1 MNNPCINTTI
11 FDTIGIELK
20 EQLGENLWNN
30 ISETLNEAKILYSNA
45 KFYYSCNEFSGA
57 LVSYSCAAV
66 LLNTLIRSVK
76 NMSNE
81 STHAERINR
90 VSSYSTNS
98 SENSLSSGGEKG
110 NASGLLNQT
119 LNCCLTAV
127 EILQKKIPSFNPTE
141 EKPELKD
148 WEKICTKLQ
157 PLVFKQ
163 GSNDCLFFN
172 GVAGLIKEKETFRSS
187 LIFPLM
193 YPNLYPAATKG
204 ILLYGPPGTGKTY
217 LVKAAVNELQKID
230 PKINVLFFNPSPGDL
245 KGKYVGQTE
254 KKIEEWFTCASKAA
268 CDSQLTCK
276 GDKKFISVMFMDEFD
291 AIARDRSNDPTGL
304 AANSVN
310 TLLQMMD
317 GINSKKNV
325 TVIAATNYPWE
336 LDAAVLRRFDTQIF
350 LNLPNERDI
359 RELLNIEIKKI
370 VKFREIPDK
379 NAYCN
384 SEMEKYRKNVEI
396 EEEEKPEKSNLVCN
410 SECVEE
416 PIEELANTPPYN
428 QLVFDFYNDIDKNE
442 GFVEGLVQK
451 LKADNFS
458 NSDIVRLVK
467 AAVTYTG
474 QLCVKANLF
483 YSATSL
489 LKDYDSE
496 KYISCITKLKN
507 PKTLI
512 NKSMEI
518 LTAYLNSAII
528 PNDIYEIDRPDLVSI
543 KYQGD
548 DYVNIKCFL
557 YKSNDLVI
565 DEPMIKD
572 VFIKYKA
579 EGNDND
585 SKRTNYMKQ
594 IVYNKKF
601 DMVITF
607 DFLVKETKYRD
618 DTSSLLPVSTNL
630 IENVFNPIYGVVADI
645 KSKIEVANKKNVSVG
660 GGDGLKIEDIKPQ
673 TYQDIKNS
681 LNYLNVDDIN
691 NIVNNTLFN
700 FNAGGD
706 YNRYSDSSGNF
717 LNETSIK
724 IVENYLNNIDRIE
737 YNTNQDNYDLYNYLL
752 LYKQYAPYYTGQEKE
767 SFLNTISSFDDY
779 LDMFSIP
786 TGNSTKNFDYIFSIV
801 EKKPEV
807 EKMTLKLNEVIFVDL
822 TKEGGTLF
830 VYLPVALYKNLIK
843 SYNFLEGKYKYDVS
857 IIETTTK
864 LLSSLKIVLDNNL
877 LVKYDLSYF
886 VLLFKDSIDLFSI
899 QQQLDEQSKELDLT
913 QVVPKAANITKK
925 YALIQLYINDI
936 FNYYN
941 LMLMYETNDD
951 NRNTMVA
958 SMNSYLQEIS
968 NQKTGSNPT
977 SISFGSELYY
987 TQLIFIRL
995 YDNFCQIHYQN
1006 NQILTVNLTEEIT
1019 TKQNKLKKEQTL
1031 QTETNKES
1039 ESNMEKEIK
1048 KLKKGVSWTEWIANQ
1063 KNYFIEE
1070 AVKTAKNFASTANYT
1085 ASVTQN
1091 LVTNPPKY
1099 SDDEKVK
1106 FKKDGKDFDATV
1118 IEKDGNNTYTIE
1130 YIDTVGKHKLENVLA
1145 NNLTNLSAQKKTE
1158 TTNIVGT
1165 DGTIYQ
1171 VTDKVVENDEEYKKS
1186 KKYDT
1191 NNKDSNYTTVAQV
1204 DEANTVN
1211 NSNSNVRRRK
1221 KGGGS
1226 KSAKHHREI
1235 KNKTLKANKKSHSV
1249 QNVESKQSLKS
1260 LKFSKDKKN
1269 KKGGQK
1275 ETTVY
1280 YGGDGRDILIEE
1292 NNAFIN
1298 FCLSGGDAGLP
1309 SKIVN
1314 KKIFIKTVY
1323 DLDNIKNVLRKNGYL
1338 NTVWY
1343 GAKEAATA
1351 TWNRIVKTSKDNTTE
1366 SENER
1371 IKILEDIKKK
1381 GLYLPM
1387 MFKSIQA
1394 IGFLENSDNEEK
1406 NRITDDNDII
1416 RTNKAGNV
1424 VWSEIKRIRTYS
1436 FTKVLEIITVLSL
1449 GISSY
1454 VNPQLLQSTPLTTQS
1469 PDGSILNKILGTM
1482 QNYLYSA
1489 IFSTSATTK
1498 TLSVLSVILTADE
1511 LYSYITAENPS
1522 PEDVIDSFLTKMM
1535 FTIITEI
1542 QFITV
1547 NNLNGTNATKAFIQA
1562 LNEYINSTQSFV
1574 MANFYNRFKNTSAIN
1589 NIETVSTPITLN
1601 TMTKSTVNI
1610 DINNKLTNLNIPL
1623 RSFAYA
1629 LTVVKTTY
1637 VKESGM
1643 LLQKYY
1649 DNKDK
1654 FMEEQKKKLKEK
1666 RG

>member
-1 MNNPCINTTI
+1 MSNPCIDTTI
-11 FDTIGIELK
+11 FDTIESELSTL
-20 EQLGENLWNN
+20 LGENFSDD
-30 ISETLNEAKILYSNA
+30 IAETLNEAKILYSNA

-66 LLNTLIRSVK
+66 LLNTIIRSVK
-76 NMSNE
+76 NISSEPANGRKV
-81 STHAERINR
+81 AI
-90 VSSYSTNS
+90 VSSSSNNSISTI
-98 SENSLSSGGEKG
+98 GGEKG
-110 NASGLLNQT
+110 NALSLLNQT

-172 GVAGLIKEKETFRSS
+172 GVAGLIKEKEIFRSS

-268 CDSQLTCK
+268 CDSQLTCT

-325 TVIAATNYPWE
+325 TVIAATNYPWD

-370 VKFREIPDK
+370 VKFREIQDK

-396 EEEEKPEKSNLVCN
+396 EEEEKPEKSNLICK

-416 PIEELANTPPYN
+416 PIEELANTAPYD

-467 AAVTYTG
+467 AAATYTG

-483 YSATSL
+483 YSARSL
-489 LKDYDSE
+489 LKAYNSSE

-507 PKTLI
+507 PETLI

-518 LTAYLNSAII
+518 LNAYLNSDRI
-528 PNDIYEIDRPDLVSI
+528 PDYIYEIDRPELVSI

-579 EGNDND
+579 EGNDID
-585 SKRTNYMKQ
+585 SQRKNYMKQ

-618 DTSSLLPVSTNL
+618 DTSSLLPVSKSL
-630 IENVFNPIYGVVADI
+630 IENVFNPIYGVVANI
-645 KSKIEVANKKNVSVG
+645 KSNIEQLNKKDSVPNSARG
-660 GGDGLKIEDIKPQ
+660 GQKGGDIKPA
-673 TYQDIKNS
+673 TYKSIQDDFGLDEND
-681 LNYLNVDDIN
+681 VN
-691 NIVNNTLFN
+691 NIVENKLFN
-700 FNAGGD
+700 FNAGEGF
-706 YNRYSDSSGNF
+706 NETENGVF
-717 LNETSIK
+717 LNDTLIK
-724 IVENYLNNIDRIE
+724 ITRQYLNNIEKMD
-737 YNTNQDNYDLYNYLL
+737 YNPNLNNYDLYNYLL
-752 LYKQYAPYYTGQEKE
+752 LYKQWAIYNKD
-767 SFLNTISSFDDY
+767 SMKSDVKFDNFKNKISEYDDY
-779 LDMFSIP
+779 LKMFS
-786 TGNSTKNFDYIFSIV
+786 KNDTYDHIFSIV
-801 EKKPEV
+801 DEIQTDKKII
-807 EKMTLKLNEVIFVDL
+807 LNINEDIFIDL
-822 TKEGGTLF
+822 TKEGNTLF
-830 VYLPVALYKNLIK
+830 VYLSVAVYKNLIK
-843 SYNFLEGKYKYDVS
+843 TYNFLEGKYILDVNTS
-857 IIETTTK
+857 KDTTS
-864 LLSSLKIVLDNNL
+864 LLPPPNYVVDNAL
-877 LVKYDLSYF
+877 LIRYDLSYF

-899 QQQLDEQSKELDLT
+899 QKQLAVQPKDLGLT
-913 QVVPKAANITKK
+913 PVTPQEANMNKK
-925 YALIQLYINDI
+925 YALMQLYANDI
-936 FNYYN
+936 FDYYN
-941 LMLMYETNDD
+941 LMLSYETNPDKGGK
-951 NRNTMVA
+951 MVGIF
-958 SMNSYLQEIS
+958 NIYLQKIS
-968 NQKTGSNPT
+968 YKDTDSKTSKETPIPVGSD
-977 SISFGSELYY
+977 LYY
-987 TQLIFIRL
+987 TQLIFMRL
-995 YDNFCQIHYQN
+995 YDNFCEIHYQN
-1006 NQILTVNLTEEIT
+1006 DEILVSNFSENI
-1019 TKQNKLKKEQTL
+1019 QDKKNELQRVQTR
-1031 QTETNKES
+1031 QTATNKES
-1039 ESNMEKEIK
+1039 ESKMKKEIEE
-1048 KLKKGVSWTEWIANQ
+1048 LKKGTSWAEWIADQ
-1063 KNYFIEE
+1063 KNYFIEN
-1070 AVKTAKNFASTANYT
+1070 ALKTARNVASTVSDT
-1085 ASVTQN
+1085 GSVGKN
-1091 LVTNPPKY
+1091 LVITPPEY
-1099 SDDEKVK
+1099 SVDEKVK
-1106 FKKDGKDFDATV
+1106 FTTNDGDVVYATV
-1118 IEKDGNNTYTIE
+1118 IKKDGNNKYTIE
-1130 YIDTVGKHKLENVLA
+1130 YTDDTDAKHTIKVLA
-1145 NNLTNLSAQKKTE
+1145 NNLIKLSGEISNSSRSDATSVKNTSTDNNNPKWLSGIDAGTGDSYTYINPDYKEKKTE
-1158 TTNIVGT
+1158 
-1165 DGTIYQ
+1165 
-1171 VTDKVVENDEEYKKS
+1171 
-1186 KKYDT
+1186 
-1191 NNKDSNYTTVAQV
+1191 
-1204 DEANTVN
+1204 
-1211 NSNSNVRRRK
+1211 
-1221 KGGGS
+1221 GGS

-1235 KNKTLKANKKSHSV
+1235 KNKTLKANTKSKSV

-1269 KKGGQK
+1269 KKGGQNQKGQNEMGSKNKQLEK
-1275 ETTVY
+1275 EPSLY
-1280 YGGDGRDILIEE
+1280 YGGDGKKDLLKE
-1292 NNAFIN
+1292 NDDFIN

-1309 SKIVN
+1309 SKFVN

-1351 TWNRIVKTSKDNTTE
+1351 TWNRIVKTSKDNTME

-1394 IGFLENSDNEEK
+1394 IGFLENSDNENK
-1406 NRITDDNDII
+1406 KRITDDNDII

-1424 VWSEIKRIRTYS
+1424 VWSRIEPIRTYS
-1436 FTKVLEIITVLSL
+1436 LTKVLEIISVLYL

-1454 VNPQLLQSTPLTTQS
+1454 RNPQLLQGTPMPPSS
-1469 PDGSILNKILGTM
+1469 PDGSIFNKIWGTM

-1489 IFSTSATTK
+1489 IFSTTATTK

-1547 NNLNGTNATKAFIQA
+1547 NNLNDSNATEAFIKA
-1562 LNEYINSTQSFV
+1562 LDDYINSSQSFI
-1574 MANFYNRFKNTSAIN
+1574 MANFYNRFKNTSTIDK
-1589 NIETVSTPITLN
+1589 IETVSTPITLN
-1601 TMTKSTVNI
+1601 TMTKSTVDI

-1637 VKESGM
+1637 VKETGI

-1654 FMEEQKKKLKEK
+1654 FMEEQKRLQKEK